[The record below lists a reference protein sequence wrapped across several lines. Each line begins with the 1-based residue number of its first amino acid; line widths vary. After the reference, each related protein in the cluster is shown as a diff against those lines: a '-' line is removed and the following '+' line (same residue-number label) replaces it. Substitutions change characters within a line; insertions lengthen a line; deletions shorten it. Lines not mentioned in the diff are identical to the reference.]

1 MEIKKVN
8 LQDITPYEN
17 NPRKN
22 DDAVAAVV
30 ASIKEFGFK
39 VPIVID
45 SNGVIVAGHTRYKAA
60 KKLDLKEIPCIVA
73 DDLTEDQIKA
83 FRLADNKVGEIAA
96 WDFELLDEELLGITD
111 INMSDFGFTIDALGT
126 DVEVVEDE
134 FNGELPENPK
144 SKLGDIYKLGR
155 HRLMCGD
162 STDINCV
169 ETLMNG
175 NKADIFITDPPY
187 NVDYTGKTKDNLKI
201 QNDKMDD
208 SSFRDFL
215 KNAFYCADVVM
226 KQGAVFLYLACRF

>member
-1 MEIKKVN
+1 MITTKN
-8 LQDITPYEN
+8 ITDIFPYEN

-22 DDAVAAVV
+22 DKAVNAVA

-45 SNGVIVAGHTRYKAA
+45 KNGVIVAGHTRYKAA

-73 DDLTEDQIKA
+73 DDLTEDQIRA
-83 FRLADNKVGEIAA
+83 FRLADNNVGEIAD
-96 WDFELLDEELLGITD
+96 WDFELLDEELFRITD
-111 INMSDFGFTIDALGT
+111 INMSDFGFTIDSLET

-169 ETLMNG
+169 EALMDG
-175 NKADIFITDPPY
+175 NKADILITDPPY

-226 KQGAVFLYLACRF
+226 KLSLIHI